1 MAEWIYRGVLVL
13 CVAFLAFCAGSFLML
28 AKQPPYGFFRDV
40 RTAALALVQQQRQP
54 AQAALTD
61 LYGDSLVGGSGVTVR
76 DSTRMQPGYT
86 LYTSGH
92 EPSAY
97 LIDQFGRIVHKWHLP
112 YSEVWRSGGAIEA
125 PVPDTH
131 TYFRYARVLADGDLL
146 VVYDGVG
153 DTPHGYGV
161 VRMDRASKPRW
172 TYLERAHHALDVLPD
187 GRIVTMIHAINHAPI
202 PRAGYLR
209 PPRIDDALVVL
220 SAEGEEQQRIEL
232 LPAFVNSPFEGML
245 GLLPFYLLEGSG
257 DFLHANDVEAVTASW
272 AAASPHG
279 EVGQVMVSMR
289 EPGVL
294 ALIDLASETM
304 TWALRGPWIGQ
315 HDPDLLPNGHV
326 LLYDNGGWFGP
337 GGRSRILEIDPQT
350 QAHAWQYTGTS
361 DAPFHSAIRGVQQR
375 LANGNTLI
383 TETQRGRL
391 LEVTPSG
398 DIVWE
403 YLNPARATT
412 ERGERIA
419 IISAG
424 TRVGI
429 HAFDAAFAG
438 QLETSSGG

>member
-1 MAEWIYRGVLVL
+1 MSEGIYRAVLVL
-13 CVAFLAFCAGSFLML
+13 SVAFLAFCAGSFLML

-40 RTAALALVQQQRQP
+40 RTAALALASQRRQST
-54 AQAALTD
+54 QAALTD
-61 LYGDSLVGGSGVTVR
+61 LYGEPVGEGSGVTVR
-76 DSTRMQPGYT
+76 DSGRMQPGYT

-97 LIDQFGRIVHKWHLP
+97 LIDSFGRVVHRWHLP
-112 YSEVWRSGGAIEA
+112 YSAVWAPGGAIEA

-161 VRMDRASKPRW
+161 VRMDRESKPRW
-172 TYLERAHHALDVLPD
+172 AYLERAHHALDVMPD
-187 GRIVTMIHAINHAPI
+187 GRIVTLIHAINHEPI

-209 PPRIDDALVVL
+209 PPRIDDSLVVL
-220 SAEGEEQQRIEL
+220 SPDGVELQRIAL
-232 LPAFVNSPFEGML
+232 LPAFVDSPFEGML

-257 DFLHANDVEAVTASW
+257 DFLHANDVEVVSDAW
-272 AAASPHG
+272 AATLPGVES
-279 EVGQVMVSMR
+279 GQVMVSMR

-294 ALIDLASETM
+294 ALIDLGSEEM

-315 HDPDLLPNGHV
+315 HDPDLLANGQV

-337 GGRSRILEIDPQT
+337 GGRSRVLEFDPTT
-350 QAHAWQYTGTS
+350 QAHTWQYTGTA
-361 DAPFHSAIRGVQQR
+361 DRPFHSAIRGVQQR
-375 LANGNTLI
+375 LENGNTLI

-403 YLNPARATT
+403 YRNPARATT

-424 TRVGI
+424 TRVGPE
-429 HAFDAAFAG
+429 AFDAAFAG
-438 QLETSSGG
+438 QLERSSGG